1 MLSAT
6 LQKTPTQRFG
16 FRRPTDVSARLPTQT
31 VRYWQPLLQCQYR
44 KTVQSARLSTCSRHP
59 NGSLH
64 DLKVSKTSANTEA
77 THFYLVFFVILT
89 IYSRPPP
96 HEYGC
101 KKLSERRRHSRHPRN
116 RLTANALAVVAI
128 LPCKTGCPAGQN
140 SPYRNAK
147 RATLQIKAARLEVM
161 KRRL

>member
-1 MLSAT
+1 M
-6 LQKTPTQRFG
+6 QHCKKTPTQRFG

-44 KTVQSARLSTCSRHP
+44 KTVQSVRLSTCRRHP

-128 LPCKTGCPAGQN
+128 LPCKN